1 MSDRIEKMD
10 SKFLIS
16 IIVTV
21 TNIMSFILGKKKH
34 AISYHMHQFF
44 TEGFFGFNFFI
55 TSISYSI
62 VSRKLRNIVLVL

>member
-21 TNIMSFILGKKKH
+21 TNIMSFILEKKNY
-34 AISYHMHQFF
+34 AIS
-44 TEGFFGFNFFI
+44 
-55 TSISYSI
+55 
-62 VSRKLRNIVLVL
+62 